1 MILNRTERET
11 TSMEHLIKK
20 IADIAKE
27 KDCHVW
33 LGIMPDGSL
42 MIYVYARSNVY
53 RIISADWSEESML
66 NVIKDAIR
74 LAEEL

>member
-1 MILNRTERET
+1 
-11 TSMEHLIKK
+11 MEHLIKK
-20 IADIAKE
+20 IADISKE

-53 RIISADWSEESML
+53 RIISADRSEESML